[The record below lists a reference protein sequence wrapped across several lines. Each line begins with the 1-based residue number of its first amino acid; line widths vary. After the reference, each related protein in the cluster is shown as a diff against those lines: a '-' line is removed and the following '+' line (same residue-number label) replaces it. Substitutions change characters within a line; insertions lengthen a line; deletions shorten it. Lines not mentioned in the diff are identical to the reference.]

1 MVSLLY
7 TFVGNLHIA
16 FLSEEIEQIVELN
29 KTMISR
35 QSLENIRM
43 HHIAYK
49 EKWYPL
55 FDLQKIFSSS
65 ESLPVRYSM
74 MIKGSQNTI
83 ICGICTPNP
92 IEEISIPENHIYPF
106 PAFLLQKQDICLL
119 YALVQFQDK
128 DLFLCSLSDIWH
140 PITVAQYLLKKTF
153 YPQPQEALHDTNR

>member
-7 TFVGNLHIA
+7 TVVGNLHIA

-35 QSLENIRM
+35 QPLENIRM

-55 FDLQKIFSSS
+55 FDLQKLFGIS
-65 ESLPVRYSM
+65 EPLPVRYSM
-74 MIKGSQNTI
+74 MIKGMQNTL

-106 PAFLLQKQDICLL
+106 PAFLLQKQNICLL
-119 YALVQFQDK
+119 YALIQFQNMH
-128 DLFLCSLSDIWH
+128 LFLCSLSDIWH
-140 PITVAQYLLKKTF
+140 PISVAQYLLKKTLHS
-153 YPQPQEALHDTNR
+153 QSREAIHDTNR